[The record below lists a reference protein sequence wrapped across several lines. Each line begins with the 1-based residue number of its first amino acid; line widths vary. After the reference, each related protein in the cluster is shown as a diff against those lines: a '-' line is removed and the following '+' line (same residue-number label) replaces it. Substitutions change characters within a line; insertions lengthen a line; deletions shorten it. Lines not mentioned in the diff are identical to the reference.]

1 MRLPAATAAGGA
13 RRAPCAAGMDSPC
26 KGIFFSL
33 RDLLMGWLQRAAVR
47 GAAAGGKA
55 MTERTAHETWES
67 RVGRREPACR
77 RPPNGGGSPFVQR
90 KKGLGR
96 GLRVRRAALSRTKCL
111 DSTRCAGLPA
121 AWGCTERGPITRDNC
136 LYRALSCQYSFA
148 RAAIRAARRSRGC
161 APESLQPIDGRGFSE
176 TRRRRTGQVRS
187 AAGNIGAA
195 DYCAR

>member
-1 MRLPAATAAGGA
+1 
-13 RRAPCAAGMDSPC
+13 MDSPC
-26 KGIFFSL
+26 DGIFFPL
-33 RDLLMGWLQRAAVR
+33 WDLLMGWLQRAAVR

-55 MTERTAHETWES
+55 MTGRTAHETWES
-67 RVGRREPACR
+67 KVGRREPACR
-77 RPPNGGGSPFVQR
+77 RPPNGGASPYVQR
-90 KKGLGR
+90 KKGPGFGLRLGR
-96 GLRVRRAALSRTKCL
+96 VALSRTNCL
-111 DSTRCAGLPA
+111 DSIRCAGLPTA
-121 AWGCTERGPITRDNC
+121 RGCIGRGPITRDNC

-176 TRRRRTGQVRS
+176 TRRRRTGPVRS